1 MLCFATFAVAE
12 TPPDQEAAVQAIRR
26 FASNIQKNRDGT
38 VRFVRFSKAAVSDEH
53 LRHLRAFKQLDY
65 LAVVTPTVSDA
76 GIANLAGLT
85 NLDTLF
91 LSDSGLT
98 NEGLKALAGLE
109 KLEHLYL
116 DGTGITDNGLD
127 HLVNSKLLKTL
138 SMQRVDVSGRGLAK
152 LKDLKQL
159 EVLSLGDTQVN
170 DEALVQVGALKNL
183 RTLYLDRCA
192 IDGTGLKH
200 LQSLSKL
207 QTLSLSGTQV
217 IGRELSALQQ
227 NKALRQILLYNT
239 GIGRDAV
246 EDLHGRLPK
255 VICYVGS
262 SASDKKNALDQFLS
276 GQPLR
281 GPVASSEDRHQGP
294 PTGGSAELSDPASR
308 RFTKTAETPDFQRHV
323 IPLLGRLGC
332 NGRTCHG
339 SFQGRG
345 GFRLSMFGYDFKA
358 DLEALRERLETGSPE
373 DSLILLKPTLQEDHE
388 GGKRYEQGGWEYKL
402 LHRWIAAG
410 AEGEAERPEK
420 ITSFDVVPKEIVFD
434 APGQKVQLQ
443 VIATWPDGTR
453 EDVTCLTRFQSN
465 DETVAVIDKDGVV
478 ESKSPGDTHVVSFYD
493 NGIAATPVLMPI
505 RRATAETAG
514 PAAHSIA
521 VPTKIDE
528 LVSDKLSKLAIVPSQ
543 LCTNEQFLRRVSLD
557 MIGTLPTPEEVKQFV
572 ADQSP
577 DKRARKIDQLLET
590 PAYSQWWTVRLSDL
604 TGSNAQY
611 LGTTD
616 MNRSAANQWNRWL
629 HRRLKDN
636 VGWDRIAAGIILA
649 KSRRPGQTYDDYAAK
664 QSSYM
669 RRSQP
674 EDFTAADNPM
684 HYYWFRSNNQQPA
697 ERALSFGYVFLGVRL
712 QCAQCHK
719 HPFDRWSK
727 QDFERF
733 TQFFTRIKAGIAP
746 DARPAQIRL
755 KTKLGVPKKL
765 DTAALRRQMYMRV
778 AAEGLPI
785 PWNEIWIEPPGD
797 KPQLAKLLGDREI
810 DLSQYDDPREPLMA
824 WLVQKDNPYFASN
837 FVNRIWAHY
846 FGVGIV
852 DPPDDFNM
860 ANPPSNKALLDWLS
874 REFIASGY
882 DIKWLH
888 RTIANSRTYQ
898 LGWRTNETN
907 RSDQR
912 NFSHARIRRLPAEV
926 TVDAILQA
934 TATDEQNRTYTTK
947 VEKRKIGQH
956 PLSIQA
962 RGIDYSLLVFGKP
975 LRTTNCDCERQ
986 MQPTLL
992 QSLYVRNDHE
1002 LIGWLERK
1010 DGWLMQVAK
1019 SLGVTL
1025 TSETKAPDGTRPA
1038 SKSVE
1043 ASNGKIAG
1051 VSRAMSEND
1060 SLIESAYLR
1069 TLSRLPKPSEIE
1081 IARTHFSESENTVEG
1096 LRDLMWALL
1105 NTQEFLTNH

>member
-1 MLCFATFAVAE
+1 
-12 TPPDQEAAVQAIRR
+12 VQAIRR
-26 FASNIQKNRDGT
+26 VASNIQKNRDGT
-38 VRFVRFSKAAVSDEH
+38 VRFVRFSKPVVTDEYLSH
-53 LRHLRAFKQLDY
+53 VRAFKQLDY
-65 LAVVTPTVSDA
+65 LAIVTPTVSDA
-76 GIANLAGLT
+76 GIASISGLS

-98 NEGLKALAGLE
+98 DKGMTALSQLQ

-116 DGTGITDNGLD
+116 DGTDVTDEGLN
-127 HLVNSKLLKTL
+127 HLGNLQSLKTL
-138 SMQRVDVSGRGLAK
+138 SLRRVDVSEAGLAK
-152 LKDLKQL
+152 LASL
-159 EVLSLGDTQVN
+159 EKLDTLLLSDTKVT
-170 DEALVQVGALKNL
+170 DEALFHLGALSQL
-183 RTLYLDRCA
+183 QTLYLDRCEV
-192 IDGTGLKH
+192 DGPGLKH

-207 QTLSLSGTQV
+207 ETLSLSGTQV
-217 IGRELSALQQ
+217 AGGQLAALRQ
-227 NKALRQILLYNT
+227 NKALRQILLYDT
-239 GIGRDAV
+239 AVGRGDV
-246 EDLHGRLPK
+246 GELQQMLPK
-255 VICYVGS
+255 ATWHFGS
-262 SASDKKNALDQFLS
+262 SDSGKRNALDRFLA
-276 GQPLR
+276 GRPLR
-281 GPVASSEDRHQGP
+281 GAAANFDEQDQPS
-294 PTGGSAELSDPASR
+294 PTRSAELLGPAVQ
-308 RFTKTAETPDFQRHV
+308 RFAKTNETPDFQRHV

-358 DLEALRERLETGSPE
+358 DLEALGERLETGSPD

-388 GGKRYEQGGWEYKL
+388 GGKRFEKGGWEYKL

-410 AEGEAERPEK
+410 ANGEASEPEK
-420 ITSFDVVPKEIVFD
+420 IARFEVAPNEIVFD
-434 APGQKVQLQ
+434 APGQSVQLQ

-453 EDVTCLTRFQSN
+453 EDVTRLTRFQSN
-465 DETVAVIDKDGVV
+465 DDTVAAVSKEGLV

-493 NGIAATPVLMPI
+493 NGIAATPVLMPFSGK
-505 RRATAETAG
+505 RSDPFFKKVAT
-514 PAAHSIA
+514 
-521 VPTKIDE
+521 PTKIDE
-528 LVSDKLSKLAIVPSQ
+528 LVAKKLKKLALVPSE
-543 LCTNEQFLRRVSLD
+543 LCTDEQFLRRVSLD
-557 MIGTLPTPEEVKQFV
+557 MIGTLPSAEEVRQFV
-572 ADQSP
+572 ADESA
-577 DKRARKIDQLLET
+577 DKRARKIDELLET
-590 PAYSQWWTVRLSDL
+590 PAYAEWWTVRLSDL

-616 MNRSAANQWNRWL
+616 MNRPAANQWNSWL
-629 HRRLKDN
+629 RRRLQDN

-649 KSRRPGQTYDDYAAK
+649 ESRRPGQSYEDYAAE

-674 EDFTAADNPM
+674 EDYTAPDNPM
-684 HYYWFRSNNQQPA
+684 HYYWFRSNNQQPTD
-697 ERALSFGYVFLGVRL
+697 RALSFGYVFLGVRL

-727 QDFERF
+727 QDFEQF

-746 DARPAQIRL
+746 DARPVQIQL

-785 PWNEIWIEPPGD
+785 PWNEIWIEPAGER
-797 KPQLAKLLGDREI
+797 PQTAKLLGDREI
-810 DLSQYDDPREPLMA
+810 DLSQFDDPREPLMV
-824 WLVQKDNPYFASN
+824 WLVQDDNPYFASA
-837 FVNRIWAHY
+837 FVNRLWAHY

-852 DPPDDFNM
+852 DPPDDFNR

-874 REFIASGY
+874 REFVASGY

-898 LGWRTNETN
+898 LSWKTNETN
-907 RSDQR
+907 RHDER

-926 TVDAILQA
+926 TIDAILQA
-934 TATDEQNRTYTTK
+934 TAADERNRTYATN

-986 MQPTLL
+986 LQPTLL

-1010 DGWLMQVAK
+1010 DGWLAQIAK
-1019 SLGVTL
+1019 QLGETL
-1025 TSETKAPDGTRPA
+1025 TSETKASDAVRRP
-1038 SKSVE
+1038 SKAVE
-1043 ASNGKIAG
+1043 SAAATDLEVRPTSSE
-1051 VSRAMSEND
+1051 VS

-1069 TLSRLPKPSEIE
+1069 TLSRLPKRHEIE
-1081 IARTHFSESENTVEG
+1081 IARSHFSESENTVEG